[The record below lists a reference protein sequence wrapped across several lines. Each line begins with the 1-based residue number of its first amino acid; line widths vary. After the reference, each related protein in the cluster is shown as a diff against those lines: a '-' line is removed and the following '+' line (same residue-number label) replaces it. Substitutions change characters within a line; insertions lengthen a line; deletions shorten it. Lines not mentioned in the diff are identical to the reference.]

1 MDASA
6 GIADSLLRQACM
18 RLLGMQA
25 GGLAT
30 QSVNAL
36 FTRCPSIATGGTQQT
51 AMNKPG
57 YGQL

>member
-1 MDASA
+1 
-6 GIADSLLRQACM
+6 
-18 RLLGMQA
+18 MQA

-30 QSVNAL
+30 QSVNVL

-51 AMNKPG
+51 AMNNPG